1 MKCLKYF
8 DTQFYKC
15 IETCNNYKYIIKCI
29 NICLH
34 SYQENIVKDLNLY
47 TLNDT
52 CVKQCENWMIF
63 DENWNCIN
71 DENIKLISYSKELK
85 KLLNFNH

>member
-52 CVKQCENWMIF
+52 CVKTMWEL
-63 DENWNCIN
+63 N
-71 DENIKLISYSKELK
+71 DFWWKLELY
-85 KLLNFNH
+85 